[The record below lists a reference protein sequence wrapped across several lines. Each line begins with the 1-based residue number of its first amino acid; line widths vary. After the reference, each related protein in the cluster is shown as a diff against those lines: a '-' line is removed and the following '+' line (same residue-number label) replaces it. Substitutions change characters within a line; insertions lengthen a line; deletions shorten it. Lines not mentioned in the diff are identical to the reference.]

1 MFLTLTQ
8 SQKDKAE
15 NKKTTF
21 VHGAATEGTSAVAQ
35 TAWRVEECFRKRRFQ
50 MELFICKGTFPL

>member
-15 NKKTTF
+15 NKKTTC
-21 VHGAATEGTSAVAQ
+21 VHGAATEGTSAVGSDCLNSWGVSQKTSISDA
-35 TAWRVEECFRKRRFQ
+35 VY
-50 MELFICKGTFPL
+50 ICKGTFPL

>member
-21 VHGAATEGTSAVAQ
+21 VHGAATEGTSAVGSD
-35 TAWRVEECFRKRRFQ
+35 C
-50 MELFICKGTFPL
+50 LNS

>member
-21 VHGAATEGTSAVAQ
+21 VHGAATEGTSCSSSDCLKSWGV
-35 TAWRVEECFRKRRFQ
+35 FQ
-50 MELFICKGTFPL
+50 KM

>member
-15 NKKTTF
+15 NKKTTC
-21 VHGAATEGTSAVAQ
+21 VHGAATEGTSAVGSD
-35 TAWRVEECFRKRRFQ
+35 CLKS
-50 MELFICKGTFPL
+50 